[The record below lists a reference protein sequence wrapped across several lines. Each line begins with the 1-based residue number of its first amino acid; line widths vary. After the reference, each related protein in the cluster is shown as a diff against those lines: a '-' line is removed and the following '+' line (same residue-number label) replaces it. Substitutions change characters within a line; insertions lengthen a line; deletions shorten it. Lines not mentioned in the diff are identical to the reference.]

1 LLGFPNIR
9 VLLLVPFVRKKTTED
24 YLLSIYLVYEK
35 LADKGEGV
43 RASEVAK
50 LLGISKPS
58 VSEAVEKLKGMKLVR
73 AKPYGNIFFT
83 KKGLREV
90 RRLVHARRVVEVF
103 LSKFLGLEGNELLE
117 ETHKMEHA
125 LSEKTIKKLDDFVG
139 HPRVC
144 PHGKKIH
151 VLGLKND

>member
-1 LLGFPNIR
+1 MPS
-9 VLLLVPFVRKKTTED
+9 VRKKTIED
-24 YLLSIYLVYEK
+24 YLLSIYLAYEK
-35 LADKGEGV
+35 LVDKTEGV
-43 RASEVAK
+43 KANEVAL
-50 LLGISKPS
+50 LLGISKSS
-58 VSEAVEKLKGMKLVR
+58 VSEAVEKLKEMKLVR

-90 RRLVHARRVVEVF
+90 RRLVHARRVIEVF
-103 LSKFLGLEGNELLE
+103 LSKFLGLDGDELLG

>member
-1 LLGFPNIR
+1 M
-9 VLLLVPFVRKKTTED
+9 RKKTTED
-24 YLLSIYLVYEK
+24 YLLSIYLVYER
-35 LADKGEGV
+35 LSDKAEGV
-43 RASEVAK
+43 KASEIAR

-58 VSEAVEKLKGMKLVR
+58 VSEAVEKLKEMKLVK

-83 KKGLREV
+83 QKGLREV

-103 LSKFLGLEGNELLE
+103 LSEFLGLKGNELLE

-125 LSEKTIKKLDDFVG
+125 LSEKTIRKLDDLVG
-139 HPRVC
+139 HPRLC